1 MENSR
6 GVVRIPGGMPK
17 LEFVELQGVM
27 IKLTGI
33 PGLSHILYMEGKLF
47 LEKAQTNSKKN

>member
-6 GVVRIPGGMPK
+6 GVVRILGGMPK
-17 LEFVELQGVM
+17 LEFVEFQGVM